1 LAELE
6 GTGTGAG
13 LGDDG
18 DAGPQRQDR
27 FEAQVSQCMSAGGH
41 SREEAA
47 LALAVALST
56 AGHRADGASVAQAG
70 AALKHLLSMGFSK
83 QDAVGAL
90 VAKGGDLTA
99 AIDMLTAF

>member
-1 LAELE
+1 M
-6 GTGTGAG
+6 
-13 LGDDG
+13 
-18 DAGPQRQDR
+18 
-27 FEAQVSQCMSAGGH
+27 SQCMSAGSH

-56 AGHRADGASVAQAG
+56 AGHRADGAAVQQAA

-99 AIDMLTAF
+99 AIDMLTV